1 MAKIK
6 VDVKGKLKK
15 WKKAKLQRL
24 EENQKSKVDPWAF
37 LQDADDE
44 ADDDTLDDVA
54 PPALVPPD
62 EEIGWQ
68 AQAGAQKIFLSC
80 PLWEVLLHGNRGG
93 GKTDALIVDFLQHV
107 DVGWGAE
114 WRGILFR
121 ETYPQLDDV
130 RKKCRKLI
138 PRIFPTATFNKNEN
152 TWSFPKGEQLLLR
165 HMRVAEDYQG
175 YHGHEYP
182 WQGWEEL
189 CNWATPDCYK
199 LMMSCSRS
207 SVDPARRDKHGRPL
221 PRKIRAT
228 TNPYGKGMNWVKRRF
243 QLPHMSDKVI
253 LEEETFDGE
262 SGAMKE
268 IRPRIAISA
277 SFKENLKLSKAEP
290 NYMDNIKQAA
300 RNPAELAA
308 WVSGSWDIQSGGMF
322 DDLWESG
329 VHVVQPFEIPSN
341 WRINRS
347 FDWGS
352 SRPASVGWW
361 AESDG
366 TDVKLRDGSIR
377 KTVRGDIFRIAEW
390 YIAIPGQN
398 KGLRLTPSQITEGI
412 LVREMA
418 MGLRDKNTGVTRVGT
433 GPADSAI
440 WDTSGGPSIADQM
453 KQPVRIDGRMFAG
466 LVWEKADKSPGS
478 RKNGCEAI
486 RQRLKDAKKSEAGAR
501 EKPGLF
507 IFNLCKDWIENVPIL
522 PRDDKDP
529 DDVDT
534 DSNDHQFDETRYRIM
549 TPRRI
554 TRYGRTEGI

>member
-1 MAKIK
+1 
-6 VDVKGKLKK
+6 
-15 WKKAKLQRL
+15 
-24 EENQKSKVDPWAF
+24 
-37 LQDADDE
+37 
-44 ADDDTLDDVA
+44 
-54 PPALVPPD
+54 
-62 EEIGWQ
+62 
-68 AQAGAQKIFLSC
+68 
-80 PLWEVLLHGNRGG
+80 LLHGPRGS
-93 GKTDALIVDFLQHV
+93 GKTDVLIVDYLQHV
-107 DVGWGAE
+107 NVGWKAD

-152 TWSFPKGEQLLLR
+152 AWSFPQGEQLLLR
-165 HMRVAEDYQG
+165 HMRVAEDYQN

-182 WQGWEEL
+182 WIGWEEL
-189 CNWATPDCYK
+189 TNWATLDCYK

-207 SVDPARRDKHGRPL
+207 SVDPDRRDKLGRPM

-228 TNPYGKGMNWVKRRF
+228 TNPYGKGMNAVKRRF
-243 QLPHMSDKVI
+243 QLPHMSDKI
-253 LEEETFDGE
+253 IYEEEEFENDAGV
-262 SGAMKE
+262 MKE
-268 IRPRIAISA
+268 VRPRMAVFA
-277 SFKENLKLSKAEP
+277 PFDENLKLVKAEP
-290 NYMDNIKQAA
+290 NYLQNIKMAA

-308 WVSGSWDIQSGGMF
+308 WIDGRWDIQSGGMF
-322 DDLWESG
+322 DDIWESG
-329 VHVVQPFEIPSN
+329 IHVLTAFEIPSN
-341 WRINRS
+341 WHINRS

-366 TDVKLRDGSIR
+366 SDVKLRDGRMRS
-377 KTVRGDIFRIAEW
+377 TVRGDIFRIAEW

-398 KGLRLTPSQITEGI
+398 KGLRLLPASITEGI
-412 LVREMA
+412 LIREMS
-418 MGLRDKNTGVTRVGT
+418 MGLRDKNTGHSRVKT
-433 GPADSAI
+433 GPADAAI
-440 WDTSGGPSIADQM
+440 WDTSGGPSIEQQM
-453 KQPVRIDGRMFAG
+453 RSPVRIDGRMYPG
-466 LVWEKADKSPGS
+466 IVWEKADKSPGS

-486 RQRLKDAKKSEAGAR
+486 RQRMKDAKRPESGVR

-507 IFNLCKDWIENVPIL
+507 IFDLCKDWIENVPIL

-554 TRYGRTEGI
+554 TRYGRVEGI